1 MIKVISVDNKSIDFT
16 EDEIKLSVLLKTLCF
31 DDDFEKKKNIQL
43 PKVDIDN
50 LFYIKRLS
58 IAIIENNITEDKI
71 NEAEDFEDINN
82 SITGYLKLTSEFTI
96 KNLFKLLDCVNFL
109 ENIIIIKLIKKKIDT
124 ILKDN
129 TVTEIKKIFKLEDN
143 DFNDVDKSKMTI
155 LSNLV
160 HD

>member
-16 EDEIKLSVLLKTLCF
+16 EDEIKLSVLLKTLCL
-31 DDDFEKKKNIQL
+31 DDDFEKKSSIQL
-43 PKVDIDN
+43 PKIDIDN

-58 IAIIENNITEDKI
+58 IAILENNITEDKI
-71 NEAEDFEDINN
+71 LEAEYFEDINN
-82 SITGYLKLTSEFTI
+82 SITGYLKLTPEFTI

-155 LSNLV
+155 LSKLV
-160 HD
+160 ND